1 MFFFSDLV
9 FGMIGWTLVRGDES
23 SMWGQ
28 ELISELISWL
38 INELIKELIRSL
50 RNFGKYS
57 GGCRS
62 HDA

>member
-1 MFFFSDLV
+1 M
-9 FGMIGWTLVRGDES
+9 GT
-23 SMWGQ
+23 
-28 ELISELISWL
+28 LISELISWL

-62 HDA
+62 RDLNDLINCLGH